1 MQSLGISVDAIHFLW
16 CVRLIASSWCSSA
29 FLPTASDQAGLK
41 SLQKY
46 FQFQLVEF
54 GVVVCLG
61 GVGAG
66 MSMGCGAGEG
76 V

>member
-1 MQSLGISVDAIHFLW
+1 MQSIFFGVFVSLLLLGV
-16 CVRLIASSWCSSA
+16 
-29 FLPTASDQAGLK
+29 QAGFK

>member
-1 MQSLGISVDAIHFLW
+1 MQSIFFGVFVSLLLHGV
-16 CVRLIASSWCSSA
+16 
-29 FLPTASDQAGLK
+29 QAGLK